1 MFELVGI
8 GEDEFLTY
16 KGRPLVRSG
25 HEIFYGDLNSAAHV
39 EMEIKGEKEVSGFK
53 LPADIMVHLFE
64 KDAPVPKR
72 TFKATGLFD
81 ALSTSAHWLDG
92 YK

>member
-16 KGRPLVRSG
+16 KERPLVRSG
-25 HEIFYGDLNSAAHV
+25 VEIFYGDLNASAHV
-39 EMEIKGEKEVSGFK
+39 EMRIMKEKEVSGFK
-53 LPADIMVHLFE
+53 IPEDIMVQLFE
-64 KDAPVPKR
+64 KDIPAPKR
-72 TFKATGLFD
+72 SFKSKGLFD
-81 ALSTSAHWLDG
+81 ALDTAAHWLDG